1 MRRKAAFYT
10 EASDVKIAL
19 HPKERRLPRSAGRD
33 DVLSPGCIIQSTGKE
48 GDAVCSNF
56 DTACRDGSIKD
67 LAERYILECRK
78 PVNGAKSG
86 RVPNIAGFFRYCGF
100 EGGDLSR
107 LSLEYPGIYSSLCM
121 IFEDEALNSGVS
133 ASVLT
138 PYFKRRLGY
147 GERVA
152 SPPAGGYDDGTV
164 KLVFDHD
171 IWEDGA

>member
-19 HPKERRLPRSAGRD
+19 HPKERRLSRSAGRD

-121 IFEDEALNSGVS
+121 IFEDEALNSSLSPTVL
-133 ASVLT
+133 SVYL
-138 PYFKRRLGY
+138 KKRLGY
-147 GERVA
+147 NAEENTGKQSV
-152 SPPAGGYDDGTV
+152 SDGGQ
-164 KLVFDHD
+164 LRLIFEHD
-171 IWEDGA
+171 ITEDGM